1 MAAAVPCDLQA
12 FHEHCHLLCAQ
23 LAVPSR
29 NRFAFSRDPKAGS
42 SWQLPTEEAE
52 NSENTYFSHE
62 IKSAPF
68 LSLTHIHNSAT
79 DGRAESSGL
88 RAGIASSSA
97 TGACCIGQTIS
108 SSLYHPL
115 LSAAQTLLLIY
126 LPGGRAEAFG
136 HNCKVLCSAKINTLS
151 LVGI

>member
-1 MAAAVPCDLQA
+1 MAAAVPSDLQA

-42 SWQLPTEEAE
+42 SWQLPTQEAE

-97 TGACCIGQTIS
+97 TGACCIGQTN
-108 SSLYHPL
+108 L
-115 LSAAQTLLLIY
+115 
-126 LPGGRAEAFG
+126 F
-136 HNCKVLCSAKINTLS
+136 LS
-151 LVGI
+151 LPPAPVCSTDTAINIPTGGPCRGIWS

>member
-1 MAAAVPCDLQA
+1 MAAAVPSDLQA
-12 FHEHCHLLCAQ
+12 FHERRHLLCAQ
-23 LAVPSR
+23 RAVPSR
-29 NRFAFSRDPKAGS
+29 NGFAFSRDPKAGS
-42 SWQLPTEEAE
+42 SWQLPTQEAE

-97 TGACCIGQTIS
+97 TGACRT
-108 SSLYHPL
+108 
-115 LSAAQTLLLIY
+115 AQTNL
-126 LPGGRAEAFG
+126 F
-136 HNCKVLCSAKINTLS
+136 LS
-151 LVGI
+151 LPPAPVCGTDTAINIHTGGWHRGICS